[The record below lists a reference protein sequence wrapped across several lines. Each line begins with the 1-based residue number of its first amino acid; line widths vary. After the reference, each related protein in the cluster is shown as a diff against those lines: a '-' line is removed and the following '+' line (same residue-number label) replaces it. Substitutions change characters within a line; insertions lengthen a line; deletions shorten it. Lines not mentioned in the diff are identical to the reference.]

1 MSGRSRGRG
10 QTLYIE
16 EKSAYGVAHIVFL
29 GRCAPGLFRKI
40 RNYHFSDLRRGRER
54 LLQDKHKKE

>member
-40 RNYHFSDLRRGRER
+40 RNNIFSDLRRGRER